1 MSGLPYLLRKIL
13 VLLLFIALQSV
24 AIVMLV
30 NNSYFQQNAILT
42 VVRGWQATMWE
53 KRSSWVAFTN
63 LKVTNEA
70 LTKENLELRT
80 ELARLSFLKHEQYA
94 GTENHIP
101 VSDTFSFIPAL
112 VVKNSVNHQHNH
124 LIINK
129 GLADGVHPDMGVIGS
144 QGIVGVVSYAA
155 NHYALVIS
163 LLNTQQRFTAEHKKT
178 GTFGTLRWNGTHYKR
193 ALLSE
198 IPQHT
203 EVAEGDTVVTS
214 PFSLIFPD
222 GIPLGT
228 VTSQSL
234 KQGTAWE
241 LEIELFQDFKT
252 LRYVNVVCRSK
263 EEELRE
269 VTQKEEEAL

>member
-42 VVRGWQATMWE
+42 VVRGWQANMWE

-112 VVKNSVNHQHNH
+112 VVKNSVIHQHNH
-124 LIINK
+124 LIIYK
-129 GLADGVHPDMGVIGS
+129 GLADGGHPDMGVIGS

-234 KQGTAWE
+234 KQGTAWD
-241 LEIELFQDFKT
+241 LEIELFHDFKT
-252 LRYVNVVCRSK
+252 FRYVNVVCRSK